1 MHNFLW
7 AMLGILQILLYKTY
21 KLMCHSSQ
29 KIGKML
35 KVLQVLLCNA
45 YKLEDFNYFINECLK
60 CVLAIGDTS
69 VLRSM

>member
-1 MHNFLW
+1 
-7 AMLGILQILLYKTY
+7 
-21 KLMCHSSQ
+21 MCHSSQ

-45 YKLEDFNYFINECLK
+45 YKLEDFNYLINECLK
-60 CVLAIGDTS
+60 CVLVIGDTS